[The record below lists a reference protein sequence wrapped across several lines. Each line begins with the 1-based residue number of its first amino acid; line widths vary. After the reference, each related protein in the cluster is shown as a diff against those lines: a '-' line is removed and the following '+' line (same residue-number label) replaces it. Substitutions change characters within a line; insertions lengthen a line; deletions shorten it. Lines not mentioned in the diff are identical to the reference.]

1 MDEILI
7 KFVPTATSL
16 FRVGQTLEKK
26 VVRNIDGWEQI
37 LETKETISTSFER
50 AIMLARE
57 FSG

>member
-26 VVRNIDGWEQI
+26 VVRKMDGWKQI
-37 LETKETISTSFER
+37 LEKKETISTSFER